1 MFALEMNPMQY
12 VARQAILD
20 ADRCLTAYELLF
32 RDSTENRCPPGD
44 PDIASK
50 KTIDT
55 AVLLG
60 LETLSD
66 GHRVF
71 LNCTENLILDGLPTL
86 FPPEVTVVEILES
99 VRPTRQLID
108 ACQKLKRGGYRIALD
123 DFIEQPGYE
132 PLIELADVIKID
144 VRLTPAEHWPA
155 LAVKYLRSH
164 RQLLAEKVETEEEFA
179 RAKAIGF
186 SLFQGYLFSKPSIL
200 STSSIDGLDAN
211 HVRIL
216 RTLASPQLNLLEVES
231 IIKSDPALCYRL
243 LRFLNSPAFY
253 LQDEIR
259 SVLHALALLGE
270 VEIRKWM
277 LLVCALGAGAG
288 ASKRHLLETAL
299 IRARFAE
306 SLAPKMG
313 LSSSALFLLGILS
326 LMHAILDLSV
336 ESLVELVAVS
346 ADVRA
351 ALLGTSNT
359 LRKGFDLVL
368 AYEAADWN
376 RCEEIRNQW
385 QIPARF
391 LSDSYLEA
399 IHWAR
404 QLTEEM

>member
-1 MFALEMNPMQY
+1 M
-12 VARQAILD
+12 
-20 ADRCLTAYELLF
+20 
-32 RDSTENRCPPGD
+32 
-44 PDIASK
+44 
-50 KTIDT
+50 
-55 AVLLG
+55 
-60 LETLSD
+60 
-66 GHRVF
+66 
-71 LNCTENLILDGLPTL
+71 
-86 FPPEVTVVEILES
+86 
-99 VRPTRQLID
+99 
-108 ACQKLKRGGYRIALD
+108 KRGGYCIALD

-155 LAVKYLRSH
+155 LAAKYLRGH
-164 RQLLAEKVETEEEFA
+164 CQLLAEKVETEEEFA
-179 RAKAIGF
+179 RTKAIGF

-288 ASKRHLLETAL
+288 ANKKHLLETAL

-306 SLAPKMG
+306 SLAPKIG

-336 ESLVELVAVS
+336 EALVDLVAVS
-346 ADVRA
+346 TDIRA
-351 ALLGTSNT
+351 ALLGTPNT
-359 LRKGFDLVL
+359 LRKGFELVL

-376 RCEEIRNQW
+376 RCEEIRNKW

-391 LSDSYLEA
+391 LSDSYVEA
-399 IHWAR
+399 IRWAR

>member
-1 MFALEMNPMQY
+1 MQY

-44 PDIASK
+44 PDLASK

-71 LNCTENLILDGLPTL
+71 LNSTANLILDGLPTL
-86 FPPEVTVVEILES
+86 FPPQITVVEILES
-99 VRPTRQLID
+99 VQPTRQLIE
-108 ACQKLKRGGYRIALD
+108 ACQNLKSEGYCIALD

-132 PLIELADVIKID
+132 PLIDLADVIKVD
-144 VRLTPAEHWPA
+144 VRATPASAWPT
-155 LAVKYLRSH
+155 LAAKYLRNH
-164 RQLLAEKVETEEEFA
+164 RQLLAEKVETEEEFVG
-179 RAKAIGF
+179 AKAAGF
-186 SLFQGYLFSKPSIL
+186 TLFQGYFFSKPSIF
-200 STSSIDGLDAN
+200 STSSVEKLDAN
-211 HVRIL
+211 QARIL

-231 IIKSDPALCYRL
+231 IVKSDPALCYRL

-259 SVLHALALLGE
+259 SVLHALTLLGE

-277 LLVCALGAGAG
+277 LLVCALGAGAE
-288 ASKRHLLETAL
+288 ANKKHLLENAL

-313 LSSSALFLLGILS
+313 LSSSTLFILGILS
-326 LMHAILDLSV
+326 LMHAILDVSV
-336 ESLVELVAVS
+336 ESLVDLVAVA

-351 ALLGTSNT
+351 ALLGTPNS
-359 LRKGFDLVL
+359 LRKGFELVL

-376 RCEEIRNQW
+376 RCEKIRNRW
-385 QIPARF
+385 QIPDRF
-391 LSDSYLEA
+391 LFDSYLEA

-404 QLTEEM
+404 LLTQEM

>member
-1 MFALEMNPMQY
+1 MQY

-20 ADRCLTAYELLF
+20 VNRSLTAFELLF
-32 RDSTENRCPPGD
+32 RDSDENRCPPGD

-50 KTIDT
+50 RTIDT

-71 LNCTENLILDGLPTL
+71 LNCTANLILDGLPTL
-86 FPPEVTVVEILES
+86 FPPHVTVVEILES
-99 VRPTRQLID
+99 VQPTPQLIE
-108 ACQKLKRGGYRIALD
+108 ACRKLKSEGYRIALD

-132 PLIELADVIKID
+132 PLIDLADVIKID
-144 VRLTPAEHWPA
+144 VRATPAAEWPA
-155 LAVKYLRSH
+155 LAAKYLRNH
-164 RQLLAEKVETEEEFA
+164 RQLLAEKVETEEEFLGT
-179 RAKAIGF
+179 KVVGF
-186 SLFQGYLFSKPSIL
+186 TLFQGYFFSKPSIF
-200 STSSIDGLDAN
+200 STSSVDKLDAN
-211 HVRIL
+211 QARIL

-231 IIKSDPALCYRL
+231 IVKSDPALCYRL

-288 ASKRHLLETAL
+288 ANKRHLLENAL

-313 LSSSALFLLGILS
+313 LSSSTLFILGILS

-336 ESLVELVAVS
+336 ESLVDLVAVA

-351 ALLGTSNT
+351 ALLGTPNS
-359 LRKGFDLVL
+359 LRNGFELVL

-376 RCEEIRNQW
+376 RCEEIRNRW

-399 IHWAR
+399 VHWAR
-404 QLTEEM
+404 LLTQEM

>member
-1 MFALEMNPMQY
+1 MFALEMNSMQY

-20 ADRCLTAYELLF
+20 ADRSLIAYELLF

-44 PDIASK
+44 PDIASR

-55 AVLLG
+55 AVLMG

-66 GHRVF
+66 GHRIF
-71 LNCTENLILDGLPTL
+71 LNCTENLLLDGLPTL
-86 FPPEVTVVEILES
+86 FPPEVTVVEVLES
-99 VRPTRQLID
+99 VRPTRQLVD
-108 ACQKLKRGGYRIALD
+108 ACHKLKEGGYRIALD

-132 PLIELADVIKID
+132 PLIELADVVKID
-144 VRLTPAEHWPA
+144 VRLTPVEHWPA
-155 LAVKYLRSH
+155 LAAKYLRG
-164 RQLLAEKVETEEEFA
+164 RQLLAEKVEREEEFA
-179 RAKAIGF
+179 CAKAIGF
-186 SLFQGYLFSKPSIL
+186 SLFQGYLFSRPSIL

-259 SVLHALALLGE
+259 SVLHALELLGE

-277 LLVCALGAGAG
+277 LLVCALGAGAAAG
-288 ASKRHLLETAL
+288 KKHLLEMAL

-313 LSSSALFLLGILS
+313 LSSSELFLLGILS
-326 LMHAILDLSV
+326 LMHAILDLPV

-346 ADVRA
+346 RDIRA

-359 LRKGFDLVL
+359 LRNGFDLIL

-376 RCEEIRNQW
+376 SCEEVRNKW

-391 LSDSYLEA
+391 ISDSYLEA

-404 QLTEEM
+404 QLTEHI

>member
-1 MFALEMNPMQY
+1 MFALEMNLMQY

-20 ADRCLTAYELLF
+20 ADRSLIAYELLF

-44 PDIASK
+44 PDIASR

-55 AVLLG
+55 AVLMG

-66 GHRVF
+66 GHRIF
-71 LNCTENLILDGLPTL
+71 LNCTENLLLDGLPTL
-86 FPPEVTVVEILES
+86 FPPEVTVVEVLES
-99 VRPTRQLID
+99 VRPTRQLVD
-108 ACQKLKRGGYRIALD
+108 ACHKLKEGGYRIALD

-144 VRLTPAEHWPA
+144 VRLTPVEHWPA
-155 LAVKYLRSH
+155 LAAKYLRG
-164 RQLLAEKVETEEEFA
+164 RQLLAEKVEREEEFA
-179 RAKAIGF
+179 CAKAIGF
-186 SLFQGYLFSKPSIL
+186 SLFQGYLFSRPSIL

-259 SVLHALALLGE
+259 SVLHALELLGE

-277 LLVCALGAGAG
+277 LLVCALGAGAA
-288 ASKRHLLETAL
+288 ASKKPLLEMAL

-313 LSSSALFLLGILS
+313 LSSSELFLLGILS

-346 ADVRA
+346 RDIRA

-359 LRKGFDLVL
+359 LRNGFDLVL

-376 RCEEIRNQW
+376 SCEEIRNKW

-391 LSDSYLEA
+391 ISDSYLEA

-404 QLTEEM
+404 QLTEHI

>member
-1 MFALEMNPMQY
+1 MQY

-44 PDIASK
+44 PDLASK

-71 LNCTENLILDGLPTL
+71 LNSTANLILDGLPTL
-86 FPPEVTVVEILES
+86 FPPQITVVEILES
-99 VRPTRQLID
+99 VQPTRQLIE
-108 ACQKLKRGGYRIALD
+108 ACQNLKSEGYCIALD

-132 PLIELADVIKID
+132 PLIDLADVIKVD
-144 VRLTPAEHWPA
+144 VRATPASAWPA
-155 LAVKYLRSH
+155 LAAKYLRNH
-164 RQLLAEKVETEEEFA
+164 RQLLAEKVETEEEFVG
-179 RAKAIGF
+179 AKAAGF
-186 SLFQGYLFSKPSIL
+186 TLFQGYFFSKPSIF
-200 STSSIDGLDAN
+200 STSSVEKLDAN
-211 HVRIL
+211 QARIL

-231 IIKSDPALCYRL
+231 IVKSDPALCYRL

-259 SVLHALALLGE
+259 SVLHALTLLGE

-277 LLVCALGAGAG
+277 LLVCALGAGAE
-288 ASKRHLLETAL
+288 ANKKHLLENAL

-313 LSSSALFLLGILS
+313 LSSSTLFILGILS
-326 LMHAILDLSV
+326 LMHAILDVSV
-336 ESLVELVAVS
+336 ESLVDLVAVA

-351 ALLGTSNT
+351 ALLGTPNS
-359 LRKGFDLVL
+359 LRKGFELVL

-376 RCEEIRNQW
+376 RCEKIRNRW
-385 QIPARF
+385 QIPDRF
-391 LSDSYLEA
+391 LFDSYLEA

-404 QLTEEM
+404 LLTQEM